1 MPSTRRRFL
10 TATAAVAGTAGLAGC
25 AALDTSPY
33 DRGTDE
39 SSEWPFPNYDASYS
53 AYAPDAAVP
62 RNGVT
67 TRWSVEPPARAS
79 ARPVVADETVLVV
92 SPRGLTAY
100 DVADGSRR
108 WRVLEDRPLVRAPVV
123 VDGVV
128 YVGVPT
134 RRGPNLLAY
143 DLADGSRRWA
153 TELDDAVGATLAPD
167 RSDGDLR
174 ALFVGDHSGTVY
186 QINPTDGSVVVRT
199 DLFGVVERVV
209 AGRTVLVGTEGGEVY
224 SLLPDGDGFRGL
236 WRRKLDGTVTGLS
249 GANVDPVAAT
259 FGGPVYRLGRAA
271 FAGRTEWQV
280 DRGGIELATTGRDV
294 VACDGGGLSVYD
306 YRTGDRRW
314 QVEGG
319 YSAGPAVAGDLLV
332 AGGGELG
339 ENGHGFVAAY
349 DLRGG
354 PTAGLTGR
362 ERWRFETEDAVVGG
376 VAVADGA
383 VFAVTQG
390 VDAPPKLYALDPA

>member
-10 TATAAVAGTAGLAGC
+10 TAAAAVAGTSGLAGC

-33 DRGTDE
+33 EPGTDE
-39 SSEWPFPNYDASYS
+39 SSEWPLPNYDAGYS
-53 AYAPDAAVP
+53 AHALDAAAP

-67 TRWSVEPPARAS
+67 TRWSVEPPTRAS
-79 ARPVVADETVLVV
+79 ARPVVADGTVFVV

-100 DVADGSRR
+100 DLADGSRR
-108 WRVLEDRPLVRAPVV
+108 WQVLGDRPLVRAPVV

-134 RRGPNLLAY
+134 SRGPNLLAL

-153 TELDDAVGATLAPD
+153 TELDDSVGAALGPD
-167 RSDGDLR
+167 LSDGDLQ
-174 ALFVGDHSGTVY
+174 ALFVGDRGGTVY
-186 QINPTDGSVVVRT
+186 RVDPADGRVTART

-209 AGRTVLVGTEGGEVY
+209 ADRTVLVGTEGGEVY
-224 SLLPDGDGFRGL
+224 SLLPDGDGFAGL
-236 WRRKLDGTVTGLS
+236 WRRKLDGTVTELR
-249 GANVDPVAAT
+249 GANGDPVVTT
-259 FGGPVYRLGRAA
+259 FGGPLYRLGHGA

-294 VACDGGGLSVYD
+294 IACDGGGLSVYD
-306 YRTGDRRW
+306 ERTGERRW
-314 QVEGG
+314 QVGGG
-319 YSAGPAVAGDLLV
+319 YSAGSAVAGDLLV

-354 PTAGLTGR
+354 STAGLTGR

-383 VFAVTQG
+383 VFVVTQG